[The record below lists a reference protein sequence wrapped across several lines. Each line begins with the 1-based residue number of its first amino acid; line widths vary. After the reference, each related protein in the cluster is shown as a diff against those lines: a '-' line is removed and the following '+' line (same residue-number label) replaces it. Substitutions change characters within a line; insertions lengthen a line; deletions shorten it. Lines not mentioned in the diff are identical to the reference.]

1 MGMYAYFGYSR
12 PVPGRVQLVLT
23 VFDIHCV
30 EEHARLLKNELIKQ
44 LAQTE
49 SEEDPE
55 LQKKVKEKLEI
66 A

>member
-1 MGMYAYFGYSR
+1 M
-12 PVPGRVQLVLT
+12 VLT

-44 LAQTE
+44 LG

-55 LQKKVKEKLEI
+55 LKKKVKEKLEI